1 MLMNSRVRQL
11 QCQHL
16 SIVPTAASVVAL
28 FILTTIIVAPN
39 IADASLGLLSLLSEG
54 VTPTYISR
62 IPPGA
67 AFEGNLFHYYPEDI
81 AIPAGTTIA
90 WFNDDPGQLHT
101 VTSGTPDDE
110 ANSGKVFNSGGIPYT
125 SFFQYTFEEAGTFDY
140 YCAIHPWITGTAT
153 VSSAVEQGQ
162 YFEIRSGT
170 GPTLNLTENDR
181 TMFDFKPIAIPPQ
194 ETTPITYNVSLLAPN
209 RQTVFSESFFVLN
222 NDLQVE
228 LINNAT
234 AANGLSVYGPDFSDP
249 ITGTY
254 HIMGYLF
261 ETSGEYA
268 IRVEIIAIGDDQPD
282 ERIVDE
288 FRMQVTAPPQQSL

>member
-1 MLMNSRVRQL
+1 MTAPCLTSSQL
-11 QCQHL
+11 Q
-16 SIVPTAASVVAL
+16 
-28 FILTTIIVAPN
+28 F
-39 IADASLGLLSLLSEG
+39 
-54 VTPTYISR
+54 
-62 IPPGA
+62 
-67 AFEGNLFHYYPEDI
+67 
-81 AIPAGTTIA
+81 
-90 WFNDDPGQLHT
+90 
-101 VTSGTPDDE
+101 
-110 ANSGKVFNSGGIPYT
+110 
-125 SFFQYTFEEAGTFDY
+125 
-140 YCAIHPWITGTAT
+140 
-153 VSSAVEQGQ
+153 
-162 YFEIRSGT
+162 
-170 GPTLNLTENDR
+170 
-181 TMFDFKPIAIPPQ
+181 PPQ